1 MKEEMLNIEN
11 LVVDYDHVHAIRN
24 ISMHV
29 NRNEIV
35 CLIGSNGAGKT
46 TTLGAISNIVGK
58 ASGKISF
65 EGKDITSMPPAEI
78 VRLGISHVPEGRHVF
93 PKMTVSENLILGTM
107 ALKKIKKQ
115 YMDERM
121 EEMYQL
127 FPRLK
132 ERAGQAAG
140 TLSGGEQQMLAIARG
155 LMYDPDMI
163 MLDEP
168 SLGLAP
174 IVVEEIFELVCTI
187 QKKGKTVLLIEQN
200 ANMALQI
207 SDRAYLLEN
216 GEIVKHGTGAELQS
230 DDSIRKAYLGG

>member
-1 MKEEMLNIEN
+1 MKEVMLKVEN
-11 LVVDYDHVHAIRN
+11 LVVDYDHVHAIRD
-24 ISMHV
+24 ISMEV
-29 NRNEIV
+29 RQNEIV

-58 ASGKISF
+58 TSGRIF
-65 EGKDITSMPPAEI
+65 FQEKDITSIHPAQI
-78 VRLGISHVPEGRHVF
+78 VRQGISHVPEGRHIF

-107 ALKKIKKQ
+107 ALKKISKQ
-115 YMDERM
+115 YMQERM
-121 EEMYQL
+121 EKMYTL
-127 FPRLK
+127 FPRLR
-132 ERAGQAAG
+132 ERAGQMAG

-174 IVVEEIFELVCTI
+174 IVVEEIFELICEI
-187 QKKGKTVLLIEQN
+187 QKEGKTVLLIEQN

-207 SDRAYLLEN
+207 SDRAYLMEN
-216 GEIVKHGTGAELQS
+216 GEIVRSGTGKELQE

>member
-11 LVVDYDHVHAIRN
+11 LVVDYDHVHAVRD
-24 ISMHV
+24 ISMQV
-29 NRNEIV
+29 KKNEIV

-46 TTLGAISNIVGK
+46 TTLGAVSNIVGK
-58 ASGKISF
+58 AGGKITF
-65 EGKDITSMPPAEI
+65 KGKDITHVHPAEI
-78 VRLGISHVPEGRHVF
+78 VRMGISHVPEGRHVF

-107 ALKKIKKQ
+107 AIKKIKKQ
-115 YMDERM
+115 YIEERM
-121 EEMYQL
+121 EKMYQL
-127 FPRLK
+127 FPRLR
-132 ERAGQAAG
+132 ERASQAAG

-155 LMYDPDMI
+155 LMYDPEMI

-174 IVVEEIFELVCTI
+174 IVVEEIFELICEI
-187 QKKGKTVLLIEQN
+187 QKEGKTVLLIEQN

-216 GEIVKHGTGAELQS
+216 GEIVRHGTGEELQQ

>member
-1 MKEEMLNIEN
+1 MEKKMLDIEN
-11 LVVDYDHVHAIRN
+11 LTVDYGYVHAVRG
-24 ISMHV
+24 ISMSV
-29 NRNEIV
+29 GENEIV

-58 ASGKISF
+58 AGGHIHYK
-65 EGKDITSMPPAEI
+65 GKDITNLHPAEI
-78 VRLGISHVPEGRHVF
+78 VRMGISHVPEGRHVF
-93 PKMTVSENLILGTM
+93 PKMTVSENLVLGTM
-107 ALKKIKKQ
+107 ALKKVKKEAIK
-115 YMDERM
+115 ERM
-121 EEMYQL
+121 EAMYQL

-132 ERAGQAAG
+132 ERAGQMAG

-174 IVVEEIFELVCTI
+174 IVVEEIFELICRI
-187 QKKGKTVLLIEQN
+187 QKQGKTVLLIEQN

-216 GEIVKHGTGAELQS
+216 GEIVKHGTGKELQS